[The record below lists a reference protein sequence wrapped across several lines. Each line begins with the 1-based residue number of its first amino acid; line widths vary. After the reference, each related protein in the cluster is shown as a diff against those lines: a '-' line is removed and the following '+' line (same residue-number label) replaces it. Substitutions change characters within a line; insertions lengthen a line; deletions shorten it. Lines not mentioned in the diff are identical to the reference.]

1 MGMKKMKLSP
11 LTIIITLMSVAI
23 VLVFL
28 YPFIWMIGVSF
39 KPIAEWGLPNLIPN
53 SITFR
58 NYFELTTGAVY
69 GVRGHFP
76 AIMPYMINSLLASSI
91 TAILTTILGAMTA
104 YAIQRYRVGGTR
116 LASWILSLR
125 MIPPV
130 AVMLPLVVIVKT
142 LGIYDTILA
151 LILLYPLITLP
162 LTTWLMIG
170 AIRSIPREIDE
181 AALVDGCSEVEAFFK
196 VVLPQ
201 AGSGLATSAII
212 AYLFSWS
219 EFMIPLLVTQTSK
232 GMTLTVY
239 AAYFAQEY
247 GVLWGPMS
255 AAGVVIALPVIIF
268 AILVHKYLIKGLTL
282 GYVR

>member
-1 MGMKKMKLSP
+1 MDRTSP
-11 LTIIITLMSVAI
+11 LALAMTIISFL
-23 VLVFL
+23 LVSIYL
-28 YPFIWMIGVSF
+28 YPFFWMIGVSL
-39 KPIAEWGLPNLIPN
+39 KPIGEWGLPHFLPQ

-76 AIMPYMINSLLASSI
+76 PITSYMINSLVASI
-91 TAILTTILGAMTA
+91 TTSLLTTILGAMAA
-104 YAIQRYRVGGTR
+104 YAIQRYRAGGTA
-116 LASWILSLR
+116 LANWILSLR

-142 LGIYDTILA
+142 LGAYDTVFA
-151 LILLYPLITLP
+151 LIVLYPLITLP

-170 AIRSIPREIDE
+170 AIKSIPRDVDE
-181 AALVDGCSEVEAFFK
+181 AALVDGCSELEAFFS
-196 VVLPQ
+196 VILPQ
-201 AGSGLATSAII
+201 TGSGLATSAII
-212 AYLFSWS
+212 AFLFSWS
-219 EFMIPLLVTQTSK
+219 EFLIPLLVTQTSR

-255 AAGVVIALPVIIF
+255 AAGVVIALPVIVF
-268 AILVHKYLIKGLTL
+268 AILVHKYLIKGLML
-282 GYVR
+282 GT

>member
-1 MGMKKMKLSP
+1 MKLSP
-11 LTIIITLMSVAI
+11 LTIIATAMSI
-23 VLVFL
+23 LIILVFL

-39 KPIAEWGLPNLIPN
+39 KPIDEWGLPNLIPN
-53 SITFR
+53 SVTLR
-58 NYFELTTGAVY
+58 NYFELGTGAVY

-76 AIMPYMINSLLASSI
+76 AIIPYMVNSILASSI

-104 YAIQRYRVGGTR
+104 YAIQRYRVGGTG

-162 LTTWLMIG
+162 LTTWLMMG
-170 AIRSIPREIDE
+170 AIRSVPREIDE

-196 VVLPQ
+196 IVLPQ
-201 AGSGLATSAII
+201 TGSGLATSAII

-255 AAGVVIALPVIIF
+255 AAGAVIALPVLVF
-268 AILVHKYLIKGLTL
+268 AILVYKYLIKGLTL
-282 GYVR
+282 GYVG

>member
-1 MGMKKMKLSP
+1 
-11 LTIIITLMSVAI
+11 LTIIITLMSILV

-39 KPIAEWGLPNLIPN
+39 KPIGEWGLPNLIPN
-53 SITFR
+53 SVTLR
-58 NYFELTTGAVY
+58 NYFELGTGAVY

-76 AIMPYMINSLLASSI
+76 AIIPYMVNSLLSSSI

-104 YAIQRYRVGGTR
+104 YAIQRYRVGGTN
-116 LASWILSLR
+116 LATWILSLR

-142 LGIYDTILA
+142 LGIYDSILA

-170 AIRSIPREIDE
+170 AIRSVPREIDE

-196 VVLPQ
+196 IVLPQ
-201 AGSGLATSAII
+201 TGSGLATSAII

-255 AAGVVIALPVIIF
+255 AAGVIIALPVLIF

-282 GYVR
+282 GYVG